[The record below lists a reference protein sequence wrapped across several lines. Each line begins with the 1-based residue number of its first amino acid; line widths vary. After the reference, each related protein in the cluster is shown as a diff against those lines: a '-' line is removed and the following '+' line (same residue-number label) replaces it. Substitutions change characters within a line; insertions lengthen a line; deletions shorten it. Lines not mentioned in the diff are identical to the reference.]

1 MLSSHTVSRAVARSR
16 AVRASVAKR
25 RRRRI
30 ALIAGIGAMLGAPV
44 AWWMAEPAAAV
55 AAAAVSQAQDFAE
68 LLNQRSPGIRTQD
81 QLTKHARAAP
91 KVRKAAKP
99 VVPVAD
105 LPITPSV
112 TELVDLLQPQPVPVE
127 IASANITPVLASQP
141 TLSSIFGSNPGASVP
156 GTGGVGGG
164 GGGGVGGGGG
174 GGGGNV
180 SFPSSEPRELITE
193 VSAVPEPGTWAM
205 MLMGFGLVAWRV
217 RRKRRPAGEKAL
229 KHSLS

>member
-55 AAAAVSQAQDFAE
+55 AAAAVSQAQDLAE
-68 LLNQRSPGIRTQD
+68 LLNQRSPGTRTQD
-81 QLTKHARAAP
+81 QLTKHARAAA

-99 VVPVAD
+99 VVPAAD

-127 IASANITPVLASQP
+127 IASANMTPVLVSPP

-156 GTGGVGGG
+156 GT
-164 GGGGVGGGGG
+164 GGGGG

-217 RRKRRPAGEKAL
+217 RRKRRPVGEKAL
-229 KHSLS
+229 KRSLS

>member
-1 MLSSHTVSRAVARSR
+1 LNHGSRTLSNHTVSRAVARSR
-16 AVRASVAKR
+16 AVRASVARR

-30 ALIAGIGAMLGAPV
+30 ALAAGLGAMLCAPV

-55 AAAAVSQAQDFAE
+55 AATAVSHVEDLAE
-68 LLNQRSPGIRTQD
+68 LLNQRSPGTRTQD
-81 QLTKHARAAP
+81 QLTKHARVAA

-99 VVPVAD
+99 VAPVAD

-112 TELVDLLQPQPVPVE
+112 TELVDLLQPQPVPVA
-127 IASANITPVLASQP
+127 IASANAQPVLVTPP
-141 TLSSIFGSNPGASVP
+141 TLSSIFASNPGSSIP
-156 GTGGVGGG
+156 GVG
-164 GGGGVGGGGG
+164 GGGGG

-180 SFPSSEPRELITE
+180 SFPSSEPREVVPP

-217 RRKRRPAGEKAL
+217 RRKPRPAREKAL
-229 KHSLS
+229 KRSLS